1 MQLEFL
7 NCVLVV
13 FVFVFYKFDVE
24 IKNNSDAVWKYTLF
38 LFATHDQI
46 LEVLEPVMKLFVIN
60 LSAMQYIKLTFK
72 YWNNPSSNGG
82 RFDFKIR

>member
-13 FVFVFYKFDVE
+13 FVFVFVYKFDVE
-24 IKNNSDAVWKYTLF
+24 IKNNSDAVWKYTLC
-38 LFATHDQI
+38 LFATHGQI

-72 YWNNPSSNGG
+72 Y
-82 RFDFKIR
+82 